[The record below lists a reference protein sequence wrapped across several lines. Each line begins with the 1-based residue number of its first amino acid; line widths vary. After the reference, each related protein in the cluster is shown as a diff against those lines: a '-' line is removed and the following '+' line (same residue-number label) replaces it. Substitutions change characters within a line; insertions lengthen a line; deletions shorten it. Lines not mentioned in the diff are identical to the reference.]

1 MSVDITV
8 IVPIYNVEKYVA
20 KCLDSLLKQTYQDF
34 IVLAVNDGSPDNSAK
49 IVEQYEKRDPRIKL
63 INKKNGGYGSVLEY
77 GIKNIKTKYF
87 LICDPDDWLPE
98 NTLFE
103 LHKFAESNNLD
114 MVIGDKYEVYPA
126 DKKDTFIKKYVETF
140 DKSLNI
146 LPKKV
151 YSQKDIQKFAFGAVS
166 PHAKLFKTSVAQGIN
181 FPHKVSYTD
190 FVLYM
195 MALSNSKRVAYYNK
209 PLAFYLIDRPGNT
222 KTDVRKSIISDYDKV
237 WNSVFKQL
245 TDQKK
250 DSSIFMYRMYVQIE
264 YMLYEYARVSNASFK
279 DKYGKL
285 ILNDL
290 DKLKKYKVSIDHIIK
305 SPKKKIL
312 FIGLIHNSTRIYVAK
327 LYCNLKKRG

>member
-8 IVPIYNVEKYVA
+8 IVPIYNVEKYVG
-20 KCLDSLLKQTYQDF
+20 KCLNSLLKQTYQDF

-49 IVEQYEKRDPRIKL
+49 IVEKYEKKDSRIKL
-63 INKKNGGYGSVLEY
+63 VNKDNGGYGSVLEY
-77 GIKNIKTKYF
+77 SIKNIKTKYF
-87 LICDPDDWLPE
+87 LICDPDDWLPD

-103 LHKFAESNNLD
+103 LHKFAEDNNLD
-114 MVIGDKYEVYPA
+114 IVVGDKYEVYPA
-126 DKKDTFIKKYVETF
+126 YKKDTFIKKPVKTF
-140 DKSLNI
+140 RKSLNV

-151 YSQKDIQKFAFGAVS
+151 YLQKNIQKFAFGTVS

-195 MALSNSKRVAYYNK
+195 LALSNSKRVAYYNK
-209 PLAFYLIDRPGNT
+209 PLAFYLVDRPGNT
-222 KTDVRKSIISDYDKV
+222 TTDVRKSIISDYDKV

-245 TDQKK
+245 KDQKK
-250 DSSIFMYRMYVQIE
+250 DSPIFMYRMYVQIE
-264 YMLYEYARVSNASFK
+264 YMLYEYARVSNPSFK

-290 DKLKKYKVSIDHIIK
+290 DQLKEYKNSINHIIK

-312 FIGLIHNSTRIYVAK
+312 FTSLIHNFTRIYFAK